1 MPDKLQVSIIG
12 LGLIG
17 ASAGLALR
25 RHADRVTVVG
35 HDPNSSLAGAAKK
48 AGAVDR
54 TDWNLIGAISG
65 ADRVLLAL
73 PFDQVFDTL
82 KVIGQD
88 LKPGCVIVD
97 TADIK
102 VPVMTA
108 AAELLP
114 AGVHFVGG
122 HPILTPESVDA
133 DKATADLFVNKLF
146 CLTPDSRTDSA
157 AVHLAADLVEALGA
171 QAFFLDPL
179 EHDGMAA
186 AVAHLP
192 QLLAAA
198 LLDVT
203 SRSAGWQDMRK
214 VAGSQFYT
222 STLITEGNGRSVV
235 AALAANREHVMLWL
249 DELMARLDTWRQ
261 VLADG
266 ADDAM
271 AAAIDESLA
280 ARTQWMAANIRGRWD
295 EELESPSMPTSG
307 GMFREM
313 FGFSRWRVPP
323 SGQKRK

>member
-25 RHADRVTVVG
+25 RHSDRVTVVG
-35 HDPNSSLAGAAKK
+35 HDPNPSVASAAKK

-54 TDWNLIGAISG
+54 TDWNVIGAISG

-73 PFDQVFDTL
+73 PFDQVVDTL
-82 KVIGQD
+82 KVMGQD
-88 LKPGCVIVD
+88 LKQGCVIVD

-102 VPVMTA
+102 VSALA
-108 AAELLP
+108 AAVELLP

-122 HPILTPESVDA
+122 HPILVPENMDP
-133 DKATADLFVNKLF
+133 DKATADLFTNKLF

-171 QAFFLDPL
+171 TAFFLDPL

-186 AVAHLP
+186 AVTHLP

-203 SRSAGWQDMRK
+203 SRSASWKDMRK
-214 VAGSQFYT
+214 VAGAQFYT
-222 STLITEGNGRSVV
+222 STLITEGNGRSV
-235 AALAANREHVMLWL
+235 AAGLAANREQVMRWL
-249 DELMARLDTWRQ
+249 DELTVRLDEWRQ
-261 VLADG
+261 ALADG
-266 ADDAM
+266 KDEAVV
-271 AAAIDESLA
+271 AAIDDGVT
-280 ARTQWMAANIRGRWD
+280 ARERWIEASILGRWN
-295 EELESPSMPTSG
+295 EEQTSPPMPSSG
-307 GMFREM
+307 GMFRDM
-313 FGFSRWRVPP
+313 FGFGKWRIPP
-323 SGQKRK
+323 PGQKRK